1 MVTNLPAEAKA
12 KWLKYMEARTTEEKI
27 RALEEFLSAVPK
39 HKGTENLVYWA
50 KRRLAE
56 LREEAELERRK
67 SKSSG
72 RGLQILI
79 EKEGAGQALMVGD
92 YELRKRLM
100 VELAGVTDEPE
111 TLPVPGMTYYEDVGI
126 QVINPPSY
134 SLQSRAWQTR
144 IIAFAR
150 NADAVLFAVKNK
162 EEFLDLLKFFE
173 SNNVFF
179 VKPKGRVL
187 IERNRYG
194 SGLRIVV
201 MGKMLGFDEK
211 RLKSFLESYGIKAGI
226 VKIYGEVTL
235 DDVERA
241 LFESA
246 SYKNA
251 VVVSEEAFEWNGK
264 KSIDPSDVDNIKR
277 ALFEA
282 LEVIRVYTKEP
293 GEEPSKEP
301 LVVKKGTTVIE
312 VARRLHKELAEN
324 FKYAKVWG
332 TSVNYPGERV
342 GGDHVLNDRDVV
354 EIHVK

>member
-67 SKSSG
+67 TKSSG
-72 RGLQILI
+72 KGLQYLI
-79 EKEGAGQALMVGD
+79 EKEGAGQVLLVGD
-92 YELRKRLM
+92 YELRKYLM
-100 VELAGVTDEPE
+100 EKLTGVTTEPE
-111 TLPVPGMTYYEDVGI
+111 VLPVPGIAYYEDVRI
-126 QVINPPSY
+126 QLINPPPY
-134 SLQSRAWQTR
+134 SLESRVWQNR
-144 IIAFAR
+144 LIAYSR
-150 NADAVLFAVKNK
+150 NADAVLFAVKGEK
-162 EEFLDLLKFFE
+162 EFLELVNFFE
-173 SNNVFF
+173 SNNVYF
-179 VKPKGRVL
+179 VKPRGRVV

-201 MGKMLGFDEK
+201 MGKMIDFDEK
-211 RLKSFLESYGIKAGI
+211 TLRSFLESYGVKAGT
-226 VKIYGEVTL
+226 VKLYGEVTL

-246 SYKNA
+246 SYRNA
-251 VVVSEEAFEWNGK
+251 VIVSREPFEYKGK
-264 KSIDPSDVDNIKR
+264 RSLNPDELDLIRK

-293 GEEPSKEP
+293 GEEHSKEP
-301 LVVKKGTTVIE
+301 LVVKKGSTVLD
-312 VARRLHKELAEN
+312 VARKLHKELAEN
-324 FKYAKVWG
+324 FKYARVWG

-342 GGDHVLNDRDVV
+342 GADHVLEDKDIV
-354 EIHVK
+354 EIRVK